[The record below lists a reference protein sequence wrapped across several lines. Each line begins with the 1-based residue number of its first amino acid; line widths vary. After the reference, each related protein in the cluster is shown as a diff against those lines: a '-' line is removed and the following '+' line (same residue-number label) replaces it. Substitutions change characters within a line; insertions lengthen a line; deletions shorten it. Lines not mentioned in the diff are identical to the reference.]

1 MVYSVYFVK
10 CENKIEDLLGLVW
23 ATFWI
28 IFQLVFLAGFA
39 TLGIYAFK
47 VAITILIYHGKA
59 QLRRH
64 QLTTEQMDAQAGT
77 IVNFANRVQY

>member
-10 CENKIEDLLGLVW
+10 CENKIEGLLGLVW

-47 VAITILIYHGKA
+47 VAITIPYLSWIKLNWDG
-59 QLRRH
+59 
-64 QLTTEQMDAQAGT
+64 
-77 IVNFANRVQY
+77 IS

>member
-10 CENKIEDLLGLVW
+10 CEGLLGIVW

-28 IFQLVFLAGFA
+28 IFQLMFLAGFA

-47 VAITILIYHGKA
+47 VSKTIYHLSWIK
-59 QLRRH
+59 LNSRH

-77 IVNFANRVQY
+77 IVKLC

>member
-1 MVYSVYFVK
+1 MVYSVYLVK
-10 CENKIEDLLGLVW
+10 CENKIEDLPGLVW

-47 VAITILIYHGKA
+47 VTITISYLS
-59 QLRRH
+59 
-64 QLTTEQMDAQAGT
+64 
-77 IVNFANRVQY
+77 

>member
-1 MVYSVYFVK
+1 MVYSVYLVE
-10 CENKIEDLLGLVW
+10 CDNKIEGLPGLVW

-47 VAITILIYHGKA
+47 VTSDFLFIMDKA
-59 QLRRH
+59 QLGQH
-64 QLTTEQMDAQAGT
+64 QLTAEQMDAQAGT
-77 IVNFANRVQY
+77 IVDLSKQV